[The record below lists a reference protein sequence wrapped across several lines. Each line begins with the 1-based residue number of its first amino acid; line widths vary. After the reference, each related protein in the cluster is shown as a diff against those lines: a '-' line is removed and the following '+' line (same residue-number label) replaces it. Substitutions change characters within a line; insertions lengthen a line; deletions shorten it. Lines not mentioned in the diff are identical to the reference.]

1 MSRMDVTARSGGI
14 VTVMGL
20 EYTTDQQPAVILF
33 ADDNVALLRTVD
45 RLLRMEG
52 FRVLVAADG
61 EEALRRLKTSNPI
74 PDLII
79 SDIAMPRMDGFALFE
94 AVRQHHEWLSIPFL
108 FLTAR
113 DQIEDLQRAY
123 ALGAD
128 DYLVKPLEQE
138 RLLMIIRSK
147 LKRREELVGYLQAE
161 QQALDAAKQELAI
174 MVAHELRTPL
184 VSISMVSD
192 LLARDLSKAQEEQ
205 VSDLL
210 DAMRSG
216 SSRLSRLVEQMVMYV
231 ELQSGALAAAVHKQT
246 RPCFVH
252 EAVRDALV
260 RAQQFDYRQRSI
272 PVNVEEY
279 SPEATVTCDLSSLRH
294 ALAELIAN
302 ASAFSPSNGKIVLTE
317 WTSDGCVWITIS
329 DSGPGIPEEELERVF
344 EPFYQANRRK
354 FEQQGIGM
362 GLPLAKGIIET
373 HGGSLE
379 LQSRVGQGTLV
390 TVCLPLCGGEEE
402 HPAD

>member
-1 MSRMDVTARSGGI
+1 MSWMDSRGSVGGN
-14 VTVMGL
+14 VTVMGPKD
-20 EYTTDQQPAVILF
+20 TTHQVPPLILF
-33 ADDNVALLRTVD
+33 ADDNAALLRTVD

-61 EEALRRLKTSNPI
+61 EEALRRLETSRPV

-79 SDIAMPRMDGFALFE
+79 SDIGMPRMDGFALFE
-94 AVRQHHEWLSIPFL
+94 AVRQRHEWLSIPFL

-138 RLLMIIRSK
+138 RLLMIVRSK

-161 QQALDAAKQELAI
+161 QHALDAAKQELAI

-192 LLARDLSKAQEEQ
+192 LLARELSKAQEEQ

-216 SSRLSRLVEQMVMYV
+216 SSRLTRLVEQMVMYV
-231 ELQSGALAAAVHKQT
+231 ELQSGALAGEVRKQT
-246 RPCFVH
+246 RACFIH
-252 EAVRDALV
+252 EAVRDAV
-260 RAQQFDYRQRSI
+260 ARAQQFDYRQRSI

-279 SPEATVTCDLSSLRH
+279 NPEATVTCDPGSLRH

-302 ASAFSPSNGKIVLTE
+302 ASAFSPSKGKIVLTE
-317 WTSDGCVWITIS
+317 WASDGYVWISIS
-329 DSGPGIPEEELERVF
+329 DSGPGIPEEELERVV
-344 EPFYQANRRK
+344 EPFHQANRRK

-362 GLPLAKGIIET
+362 GLPLAKGIIEA
-373 HGGSLE
+373 HGGALE

-390 TVCLPLCGGEEE
+390 TVCLPQSGGEDD
-402 HPAD
+402 HPPD